1 MKKNDKNL
9 VCRKTITSTVLH
21 TLKDRNPAIAFS
33 MSLFFWGGGQF
44 YNRQN
49 KLGTLLLLCMI
60 NYYILLGMAIILRW
74 PVQILLDIN
83 HAETLLVFLGIY
95 FSGLC
100 IHVLNAWQ
108 AYYKASKLRSYPFKG
123 TRFVLCPAICSLL
136 IPGWGQFF
144 NGQFKK
150 GALFQIVALAG
161 FTSFP
166 AILIIFH
173 FWPLLETSGARI
185 ILEKI
190 FNICIIISPVILVMW
205 LFSIYDSVKVCL
217 NDIKKENILRR
228 LSRVDTRVEMDGWIE
243 YIFPQ
248 GKRLVMLSL
257 FLVLSLIIS
266 YNYLPRKYYVHQLDK
281 LKTTLSKR
289 EMVIT
294 PDLINRFLQSL
305 NTDKQLS

>member
-1 MKKNDKNL
+1 MKQKDKQHIS
-9 VCRKTITSTVLH
+9 TGTVLH
-21 TLKDRNPAIAFS
+21 TLKDRNPAAAFS

-49 KLGTLLLLCMI
+49 KLGTLLLLLMI
-60 NYYILLGMAIILRW
+60 NYYILLGMAVILRW

-83 HAETLLVFLGIY
+83 HAETLLVFIGIY

-100 IHVLNAWQ
+100 IHLLNAWQ
-108 AYYKASKLRSYPFKG
+108 AYIKASSLRSNSFKG
-123 TRFVLCPAICSLL
+123 TRLVLWPAICSLL
-136 IPGWGQFF
+136 VPGWGQFF

-150 GALFQIVALAG
+150 GVLFQMAALAG

-173 FWPLLETSGARI
+173 FWPLLENSGARI
-185 ILEKI
+185 ILDKLFTI
-190 FNICIIISPVILVMW
+190 FIIISPVVFIMW
-205 LFSIYDSVKVCL
+205 LFGIYDAVKVCL

-228 LSRVDTRVEMDGWIE
+228 LSRIDSKVEMDGWIE

-248 GKRLVMLSL
+248 GKRLAMLSL
-257 FLVLSLIIS
+257 FLIFSLIIS
-266 YNYLPRKYYVHQLDK
+266 YNYLPQKYYVHQLEK
-281 LKTTLSKR
+281 MKTTLSQR

-294 PDLINRFLQSL
+294 PDLINRFIQSL
-305 NTDKQLS
+305 NIDKKFS